1 LPRAPHGIATELRV
15 KGLGPVLDSGFVG
28 ALKSG
33 QLELLAP
40 IARLE
45 GAAVILA
52 DDRRVHP
59 DVLIAA
65 TGYRHELERLAGHL
79 GVLTETGRPR
89 THAGGTHPAAPRLYF
104 NGYWL
109 PMSGQLPAMR
119 RTTKAIT
126 RNIAR
131 ERRREAR
138 AARSPA
144 SAGVRTANATG
155 A

>member
-1 LPRAPHGIATELRV
+1 MSSPAFGRRTGRAPDPVPSERPLESVVEPGPGLEPEKLRGLPR
-15 KGLGPVLDSGFVG
+15 VG
-28 ALKSG
+28 DPS
-33 QLELLAP
+33 
-40 IARLE
+40 
-45 GAAVILA
+45 
-52 DDRRVHP
+52 P

-65 TGYRHELERLAGHL
+65 TGYRHQLEPLVGHL
-79 GVLTETGRPR
+79 GVLTETGRPI
-89 THAGGTHPAAPRLYF
+89 THGASTHPATPRLYF

-126 RNIAR
+126 RRIAR

-138 AARSPA
+138 AARS
-144 SAGVRTANATG
+144 SAAHPRVRTADATL